1 MTRESVTAADKI
13 LQVNAAL
20 SDAAIP
26 FAFGGAV
33 ARNYYA
39 EPRLTVDIDIGV
51 FLPPEEHPR
60 VFSALSALFPIREYD
75 EVVRIVERDAQVR
88 LRWDYTP
95 VDLFFSYDP
104 FHAVSAERRRP
115 VPSSLRIPL
124 PAGREGGADEAVP
137 IESTNAH
144 RIHSQNMN
152 PMGSGGFYG
161 TARPNSPVPRKAD
174 ATCPVRAE
182 KRPGGRGG
190 QVKSVPP
197 RASTRLHALTH
208 LTPAVGW

>member
-20 SDAAIP
+20 SNAAIP

-39 EPRLTVDIDIGV
+39 EPRLTVDIDIGI

-60 VFSALSALFPIREYD
+60 VLSALSALFPISDHD

-104 FHAVSAERRRP
+104 FHAVSAERRRL
-115 VPSSLRIPL
+115 VPYGDAVIPIL
-124 PAGREGGADEAVP
+124 SPEDVILHKLLFNRAKDWRDIADILFSQRGTIDVPYIRRWLDYFFPPAEAHGETDEA
-137 IESTNAH
+137 
-144 RIHSQNMN
+144 
-152 PMGSGGFYG
+152 
-161 TARPNSPVPRKAD
+161 ARD
-174 ATCPVRAE
+174 
-182 KRPGGRGG
+182 
-190 QVKSVPP
+190 
-197 RASTRLHALTH
+197 TRLKLFDDLLNAIQ
-208 LTPAVGW
+208 GYGSSECR